1 MIALIMAAS
10 LLGSVILICVCA
22 PLAPLLLLLRRR
34 RMSLRKMLPS
44 ALSMSSRSAARRL
57 KKKASYRTAC
67 RALKRR
73 LLRNQKP
80 PFSGKSLS
88 RPYT

>member
-57 KKKASYRTAC
+57 KEKAVVPHSLPRPETA
-67 RALKRR
+67 AFD
-73 LLRNQKP
+73 
-80 PFSGKSLS
+80 FSKAAVFW
-88 RPYT
+88 